1 MRIMKSLLLLTA
13 FVIIGYAA
21 SAQSK
26 PIRIGVKAG
35 LSNLAS
41 LNFEYVT
48 PLANEKI
55 AFSGDFSTFSL
66 NIQDVDTDFTYW
78 EIGAHYYL
86 LRNGRNVY
94 VGLSYNSFDS
104 DLTFSDLD
112 SNQGNGSGG
121 EGTTSYD
128 FTAVNLKVGGKF
140 GGTFYFRPEIG
151 YAISG
156 GGDDS
161 VQIDTTFPNGSQE
174 IITEDLPGALTGGLL
189 FNIGFG
195 FAF

>member
-1 MRIMKSLLLLTA
+1 MRISKSILLLTA
-13 FVIIGYAA
+13 FVLIGYAA

-26 PIRIGVKAG
+26 PIRIGLKAG

-55 AFSGDFSTFSL
+55 AFSGDFSTFSI
-66 NIQDVDTDFTYW
+66 NVEDIETDFSYW
-78 EIGAHYYL
+78 EVGAHYYL

-94 VGLSYNSFDS
+94 VGLSYNSFNS
-104 DLTFSDLD
+104 DLTYTDVDSDT
-112 SNQGNGSGG
+112 GNGTGG
-121 EGTTSYD
+121 VGTTSYD

-156 GGDDS
+156 GGDDQ
-161 VQIDTTFPNGSQE
+161 VVINATFPDRSRE
-174 IITEDLPGALTGGLL
+174 TITEDLPGALTGGLL

>member
-1 MRIMKSLLLLTA
+1 MRFTRSLLLVVA
-13 FVIIGYAA
+13 FVVTGYVAQ
-21 SAQSK
+21 AQSK

-41 LNFEYVT
+41 INAEYVT

-55 AFSGDFSTFSL
+55 AFSGDFSTFDL
-66 NIQDVDTDFTYW
+66 TIDDVDTDFTYW

-86 LRNGRNVY
+86 LRKGRNVY
-94 VGLSYNSFDS
+94 VGISYNSFDS
-104 DLTFSDLD
+104 DLTFTDLD
-112 SNQGNGSGG
+112 SDAGNGSGG
-121 EGTTSYD
+121 TGTTSYD

-151 YAISG
+151 YAIAG
-156 GGDDS
+156 GGDDQVVINADFDGVS
-161 VQIDTTFPNGSQE
+161 ET
-174 IITEDLPGALTGGLL
+174 ITEDLPSALTGGLL
-189 FNIGFG
+189 VNLGFG

>member
-1 MRIMKSLLLLTA
+1 MRITRSLLLLTA
-13 FVIIGYAA
+13 FVVIGYAA

-41 LNFEYVT
+41 INAEYVT

-55 AFSGDFSTFSL
+55 AISGDFSAFNFT
-66 NIQDVDTDFTYW
+66 IEDVDTDFTYW

-86 LRNGRNVY
+86 LRKGRNVY
-94 VGLSYNSFDS
+94 VGLSYSSFDS
-104 DLTFSDLD
+104 DLSFTDVDSDT
-112 SNQGNGSGG
+112 GPGTGG
-121 EGTTSYD
+121 TGTTSYD

-151 YAISG
+151 YGISG
-156 GGDDS
+156 GGDDQVVINTS
-161 VQIDTTFPNGSQE
+161 FPDGSTEQ
-174 IITEDLPGALTGGLL
+174 ITEDLPGALTGGLL